1 MVFEDFATKMNQSL
15 YFLLIFRLTSILNY
29 RTNDSTGV
37 PHTMKTNAGLQEF
50 LYDLPLFLYSIA
62 ILLHLLGLFLL
73 SNQKQ
78 SSNQDIIIMNLS
90 VAELGMCMFDIV
102 QNILSRLP
110 QHDLN
115 NNIIIVAGCGFFVI
129 PFLIIVTFLTLDRFF
144 EVYLNIKYQIHFN
157 KFKIGAIL
165 ALAWITGIITAVT
178 LLYKKLRYHVN
189 VRTLIYKY
197 MFPTLETTLF
207 IICVLVY
214 GYIYY
219 KYRKSKKPKH
229 STSHFRS
236 RPMFSNSKIYPLQKN
251 SHKRKYSTVFKKRK
265 FFAPFLI
272 IVTLILFV
280 IVPDMLNL
288 YLFYIYEKTDC
299 KAWSNILLSLYSA
312 GFIVD
317 AVIYV
322 FIQNHVRRTFFKL
335 FCKKQPRN
343 SIQSQTSRTSD
354 AENRS
359 NASK

>member
-1 MVFEDFATKMNQSL
+1 M
-15 YFLLIFRLTSILNY
+15 
-29 RTNDSTGV
+29 
-37 PHTMKTNAGLQEF
+37 
-50 LYDLPLFLYSIA
+50 
-62 ILLHLLGLFLL
+62 HLLGLFLL

-90 VAELGMCMFDIV
+90 IAELGMCMFDIV

-110 QHDLN
+110 KQN
-115 NNIIIVAGCGFFVI
+115 FNTTIIIVTGCGFFVI
-129 PFLIIVTFLTLDRFF
+129 PFLIIVAFLTLDRFF

-157 KFKIGAIL
+157 KLKIGAIL
-165 ALAWITGIITAVT
+165 ALAWITGIITAII
-178 LLYKKLRYHVN
+178 LLYKKLCYHVR
-189 VRTLIYKY
+189 VRTIIYKY
-197 MFPTLETTLF
+197 MFPTLESILF
-207 IICVLVY
+207 MICVLVY

-219 KYRKSKKPKH
+219 KYCKSKKPKH
-229 STSHFRS
+229 SIGNFRS
-236 RPMFSNSKIYPLQKN
+236 RSIFSNCKICPLQKK

-288 YLFYIYEKTDC
+288 YLFYIYKKTDV
-299 KAWSNILLSLYSA
+299 KIWSNILLCLYSA

-322 FIQNHVRRTFFKL
+322 FIQSHVRRTFFKL
-335 FCKKQPRN
+335 FCKKQPRI
-343 SIQSQTSRTSD
+343 SIQSQTSRISD

-359 NASK
+359 NISK